1 MLSHPTVYKRKG
13 QMTKQHK
20 KASIVTYT
28 LTQVVSGKENLV
40 SKYNAHIFFQFFFLG
55 QVWKIVVGT
64 F

>member
-1 MLSHPTVYKRKG
+1 
-13 QMTKQHK
+13 MTKQHK

-55 QVWKIVVGT
+55 QVWKIVGT